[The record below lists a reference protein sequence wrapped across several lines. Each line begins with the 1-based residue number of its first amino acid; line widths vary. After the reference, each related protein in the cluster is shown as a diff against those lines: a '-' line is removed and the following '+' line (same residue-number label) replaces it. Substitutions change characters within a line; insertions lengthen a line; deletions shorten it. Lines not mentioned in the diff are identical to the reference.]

1 MLRDEHTIQKNII
14 KYLKSLN
21 NCFVQ
26 RREAGTPA
34 YKKGMPDLYCVYKG
48 VHYEI
53 ECKDPKGET
62 SIMQDKQRIILENA
76 GCVYILA
83 KTLDDVTSIIK

>member
-1 MLRDEHTIQKNII
+1 MNEDNVKDPIL
-14 KYLKSLN
+14 KYLKNLP

-26 RREAGTPA
+26 RREAGGFS
-34 YKKGMPDLYCVYKG
+34 YKKGIPDIYCVYKG
-48 VHYEI
+48 IHYEI
-53 ECKDPKGET
+53 ETKDLDGET

-83 KTLDDVTSIIK
+83 KSLEDVTSIIK